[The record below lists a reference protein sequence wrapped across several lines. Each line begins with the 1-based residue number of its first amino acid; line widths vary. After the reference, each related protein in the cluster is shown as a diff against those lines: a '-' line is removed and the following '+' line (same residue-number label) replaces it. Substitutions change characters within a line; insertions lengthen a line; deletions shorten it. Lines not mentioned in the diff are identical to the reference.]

1 MQVETNYARSGDSHI
16 AYQVI
21 GDGPLDLV
29 FMSAW
34 FSHIDGRWEEPSFAR
49 MLRRFSSFSRLIVF
63 DKRGSGASDPLPS
76 DGGGQSWEDWADD
89 IRAVLDAAGSKK
101 AALVGVGDSGPI
113 AMLFTATY
121 PERVSS
127 LVVVNTCARL
137 TRDDDYPFGFENADL
152 EYTRRRMLETW
163 GTGGML
169 EVFSPSKLGDEV
181 YKRWWAK
188 YQRMSASPGTLK
200 AVAQVIFSMDVRQFL
215 STIQVPTLVIHR
227 KDMPMVPVEH
237 GRYLAENIP
246 HAKYVELSGT
256 DYFIYLGDNAHVIH
270 DEIEEF
276 LTGVRHVAEPDRMLA
291 TVMFTDIVGSTDR
304 AVAMG
309 DRKWRDLLDS
319 HDHLVRRH
327 LEEYRGRLVKT
338 TGDGLLATFDGPAR
352 AIRGAWAIQGALQ
365 NEMGIEIRSGL
376 HAGEVEVRGDDVGG
390 ISVHIGARVM
400 SKAEGGEVL
409 CSSTVKD
416 LVAGSGI
423 QFADRG
429 VHTLKGI
436 PDEWR
441 LFAALKEQDPPS

>member
-1 MQVETNYARSGDSHI
+1 MNPETSYARSGDSHI

-21 GDGPLDLV
+21 GNGPIDMV

-34 FSHIDGRWEEPSFAR
+34 FSHIDGRWEEPAFAR
-49 MLRRFSSFSRLIVF
+49 MLRRFASFSRLIVF
-63 DKRGSGASDPLPS
+63 DKRGSGASDPLPRDT
-76 DGGGQSWEDWADD
+76 DGHSWEDWADD
-89 IRAVLDAAGSKK
+89 IRAVLDAASSKK

-113 AMLFTATY
+113 AMLFAATY

-127 LVVVNTCARL
+127 LVLVNACARL
-137 TRDDDYPFGFENADL
+137 TKDDDYPFGFDTADL
-152 EYTRRRMLETW
+152 EYTRRRMAETW
-163 GTGGML
+163 GTGSML
-169 EVFSPSKLGDEV
+169 EVFSPSKQGDAA
-181 YKRWWAK
+181 YKNWWAK

-200 AVAQVIFSMDVRQFL
+200 EVAQIIFTMDVRKFL

-227 KDMPMVPVEH
+227 TDMPMVPVEH

-246 HAKYVELSGT
+246 NAKYVEFAGT
-256 DYFIYLGDNAHVIH
+256 DYFIYLGDNAAEIH

-304 AVAMG
+304 AVEMG
-309 DRKWRDLLDS
+309 DRKWRELLDS
-319 HDHLVRRH
+319 HDYLVRRQ
-327 LEEYRGRLVKT
+327 LDEYRGRLVKT

-352 AIRGAWAIQGALQ
+352 AIRGAWAIQDALQ
-365 NEMGIEIRSGL
+365 EQVGIEIRSGL
-376 HAGEVEVRGDDVGG
+376 HAGEVEVRGEDVGG

-423 QFADRG
+423 HFADRG
-429 VHTLKGI
+429 VHALKGI
-436 PDEWR
+436 PEEWR
-441 LFAALKEQDPPS
+441 LFAAVKG